1 MNTETITL
9 YKDGEEIVVDVQ
21 RVEEFEALGYAATV
35 SEESEDKETKDNA
48 PEDKE
53 TKDNA
58 PEDKVGENPEDKA
71 EDKPEDEAKP
81 AGKGRSKGG
90 K

>member
-1 MNTETITL
+1 MNTRTITL
-9 YKDGEEIVVDVQ
+9 YKDDEEIVVDVQ
-21 RVEEFEALGYAATV
+21 RAEEFAALGYAATV
-35 SEESEDKETKDNA
+35 NEE

-53 TKDNA
+53 TKDNV
-58 PEDKVGENPEDKA
+58 PEDKVEGNSEDKA

>member
-21 RVEEFEALGYAATV
+21 RAEEFAALGYVATAD
-35 SEESEDKETKDNA
+35 EG
-48 PEDKE
+48 P
-53 TKDNA
+53 
-58 PEDKVGENPEDKA
+58 
-71 EDKPEDEAKP
+71 EDKPEGDDGKP
-81 AGKGRSKGG
+81 AGKGRGKGG

>member
-35 SEESEDKETKDNA
+35 SEE
-48 PEDKE
+48 
-53 TKDNA
+53 
-58 PEDKVGENPEDKA
+58 PEDKVRENPEDKA
-71 EDKPEDEAKP
+71 EDDKPEDEAKP

>member
-21 RVEEFEALGYAATV
+21 RVEEFAALGYAETV
-35 SEESEDKETKDNA
+35 NEE

-53 TKDNA
+53 TKDNV
-58 PEDKVGENPEDKA
+58 PEDKVEGNSEDKA

>member
-21 RVEEFEALGYAATV
+21 RVEEFSALGYAAVV
-35 SEESEDKETKDNA
+35 SEEI
-48 PEDKE
+48 
-53 TKDNA
+53 
-58 PEDKVGENPEDKA
+58 EDKA
-71 EDKPEDEAKP
+71 EANMEGQSEDEAKP
-81 AGKGRSKGG
+81 AGKGRSKSG